1 MWCDFIAFL
10 VLLLYSIRV
19 TNDEMKETKRQNNTH
34 THLFSSPSE
43 VPVLRF
49 LVTSNLRD
57 ILLLCCFVHQLQPG
71 LWGAKETL
79 MSGTVG
85 YFKYV
90 QKGDRVI
97 NEVGWLSNGLSICS
111 RCWIIE
117 KILSLEKWRK
127 RSSEDTFYSKG
138 HHSGVHLVTLCFH
151 ILFSQT
157 KEKFEKPACKTWLHI
172 SKKTET

>member
-1 MWCDFIAFL
+1 MLWCDFIAFL

-19 TNDEMKETKRQNNTH
+19 PNDEMKETKKQNKS
-34 THLFSSPSE
+34 HLFSSPSE

-49 LVTSNLRD
+49 LVTSNLRN

-117 KILSLEKWRK
+117 KILSPEKWRK
-127 RSSEDTFYSKG
+127 R